1 MPARPSQAD
10 AALRD
15 MPLDARPYAAI
26 RRVSASMSRAFRLKA
41 HCSMSDR
48 TAAAQEPTGRAP
60 DGRRAQAI
68 GRSRAG
74 SRRLT
79 GRWRRSSRRK
89 SGSVHHHHTGHSG
102 VPQRDVFVDG
112 AVEENVL
119 LQHHPDLPAQPAG
132 IELHDVDA
140 VDHYLTGLR
149 TVEALDEL
157 GEGGF
162 PDPEGPTRPITSP
175 GSIDSE
181 TLRKNVRRLGLG
193 RLSSP
198 RSLQQKSLDN
208 CLVAINVVQRGV

>member
-1 MPARPSQAD
+1 MAEEARD
-10 AALRD
+10 A
-15 MPLDARPYAAI
+15 
-26 RRVSASMSRAFRLKA
+26 
-41 HCSMSDR
+41 
-48 TAAAQEPTGRAP
+48 E
-60 DGRRAQAI
+60 
-68 GRSRAG
+68 
-74 SRRLT
+74 
-79 GRWRRSSRRK
+79 
-89 SGSVHHHHTGHSG
+89 SGSVHHREAARGIAGSPG
-102 VPQRDVFVDG
+102 AMSLVDG

-193 RLSSP
+193 RSGLP
-198 RSLQQKSLDN
+198 
-208 CLVAINVVQRGV
+208 